1 MLTSRFSAGGSH
13 AVLLPWALAPKLWG
27 WLSDGLSGGNT
38 PAAHC
43 FHLLLGFYV
52 EALIHPVIFLLLTC
66 SLTTFSLENTFRM
79 ISIFL
84 KYGEIFLKDQ
94 DMIYLVMCSMGM

>member
-52 EALIHPVIFLLLTC
+52 EALIHPVIFLLLLILRWWSQMYIITG
-66 SLTTFSLENTFRM
+66 STKFSKWM
-79 ISIFL
+79 
-84 KYGEIFLKDQ
+84 K
-94 DMIYLVMCSMGM
+94 V